1 MSKARPRIY
10 IVDTGYLI
18 PYYCVKGTEEE
29 FAEVKRRFELAR
41 DSNHMLV
48 VPWPVLF
55 ELAAHVA
62 EDHCDLNQVR
72 ACAIEVAEDIKLAV
86 TQSDD
91 RLFTVSPLPK
101 PEQVAE
107 LLDVYATLG
116 DDGKSG
122 FAGRGFSL
130 VDTAVYLAA
139 QDWHARSGA
148 THDVII
154 WTWERR
160 RSNLRSYSPAHEP
173 DPYPPWVD

>member
-1 MSKARPRIY
+1 MSQARPRIY

-18 PYYCVKGTEEE
+18 AYYRVKGTEDE

-41 DSNHMLV
+41 ANSHPLV

-55 ELAAHVA
+55 ELAADVA
-62 EDHCDLNQVR
+62 EDHSDLNQVR

-86 TQSDD
+86 AQSDE

-139 QDWHARSGA
+139 RDWDARAGKDN
-148 THDVII
+148 DVII
-154 WTWERR
+154 WTWEQKA
-160 RSNLRSYSPAHEP
+160 SNLRSYSPVSEP
-173 DPYPPWVD
+173 DPYPAWVY